1 MVTSRAEFRLDLR
14 IDNADQRL
22 TPLGR
27 KVGLVTDERWNLYLR
42 KQEQK
47 RRLTKL
53 LETTRRETDDRP
65 TLVQWPRRPEATIAA
80 LADWAAQHRHATPVP
95 GLPTALYA
103 VAKYADYTARRQPQD
118 EQ

>member
-53 LETTRRETDDRP
+53 LETTRRDTDDRP
-65 TLVQWPRRPEATIAA
+65 TVIQVLRRPEAEIASPPRSA
-80 LADWAAQHRHATPVP
+80 VQHLRESP
-95 GLPTALYA
+95 G
-103 VAKYADYTARRQPQD
+103 ARRRPP
-118 EQ
+118 